1 MAWQRVTLGTTSLYS
16 AYSLRGIGT
25 HVVCLAAFYF
35 SLLSAKHEVFE
46 VKDGD
51 YLKEESAV
59 PAFHKC
65 LLGQMNAW
73 PCLIFFF
80 KECVGYN
87 ILGTKQQR
95 QIWLCKRERNCCKD
109 SRMSPEAQDRN
120 VARI

>member
-1 MAWQRVTLGTTSLYS
+1 LAWQRVTLGTTSLYS

-73 PCLIFFF
+73 PCLIFFLKSVLGITF
-80 KECVGYN
+80 LVPSNRDKFGYAK
-87 ILGTKQQR
+87 G
-95 QIWLCKRERNCCKD
+95 REI
-109 SRMSPEAQDRN
+109 
-120 VARI
+120 VVRIPGCLLRHRIGM